1 MRSTPRRRP
10 IRSRDRGDPLSD
22 LLGDFSE
29 RLHADRWQPAADVY
43 ETEDTVVV
51 RLELPG
57 VTSDQIRVNV
67 DQDRIRVSGVRRSPE
82 GTPIRR
88 LHQAEIAFGPFDRSI
103 QISTEF
109 DRDRVTARLE
119 EGFLEVIV
127 PKRKPVPRSV
137 EVETE

>member
-1 MRSTPRRRP
+1 M
-10 IRSRDRGDPLSD
+10 
-22 LLGDFSE
+22 
-29 RLHADRWQPAADVY
+29 
-43 ETEDTVVV
+43 VV

-82 GTPIRR
+82 GTPIGR